1 MVAWDKREATRNGGR
16 TMAVEREFTVSELAQ
31 LFGRNEETVRRWRIR
46 GRNGVQLMI
55 PSADDHPGRRGYL
68 IPASAVRAFLEKNP
82 TLTTVAIRRALE
94 GEDIAPDDERSDPPT
109 SAAAAAPWPASTYGA
124 AAVPGIVSLAG
135 GLAGVWER
143 MRAHG
148 GASSASA
155 FTGHGGR
162 PASTGVAASVDNLA
176 PSAESH
182 AAANAAPVSAAPD
195 GHTSDIDQIVSD
207 TAPGVDSEAP
217 AVPQPAPGHTAA
229 APAMSP
235 SSLRT
240 GAVMRQLLREKL
252 ARRDELLLELQ
263 QVDEEISVLSAYSDT
278 APPAP

>member
-1 MVAWDKREATRNGGR
+1 MS
-16 TMAVEREFTVSELAQ
+16 VEREFTVSELAQ

-94 GEDIAPDDERSDPPT
+94 GEDIVPDAEQPDPLT
-109 SAAAAAPWPASTYGA
+109 SAAAAAPWPASAYGA
-124 AAVPGIVSLAG
+124 AATPGLVSLAG
-135 GLAGVWER
+135 GLASVWER

-148 GASSASA
+148 GVSSAPA

-162 PASTGVAASVDNLA
+162 PASTGSA
-176 PSAESH
+176 PSTESP
-182 AAANAAPVSAAPD
+182 AAGEAAPVAQVPADPASDTDRSAPD
-195 GHTSDIDQIVSD
+195 ATS
-207 TAPGVDSEAP
+207 GVDPEAP
-217 AVPQPAPGHTAA
+217 VAPQAVSYPAVDAA
-229 APAMSP
+229 ATPP
-235 SSLRT
+235 SSSRT

-263 QVDEEISVLSAYSDT
+263 QVDEEISVLSAYSDA